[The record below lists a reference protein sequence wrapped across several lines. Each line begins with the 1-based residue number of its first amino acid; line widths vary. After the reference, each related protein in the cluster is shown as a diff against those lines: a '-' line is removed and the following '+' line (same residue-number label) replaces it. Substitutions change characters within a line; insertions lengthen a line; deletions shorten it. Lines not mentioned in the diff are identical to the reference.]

1 MANQNNPVVD
11 ANGNLKLDTPEG
23 KKSLQ
28 LLVDLVNKYNA
39 SPKSVT
45 YLKEN
50 ESYNLFAKDNG
61 VFIRSWPSMIDDDNE
76 FMNDEMKS
84 NLRMA
89 PMPHFTGSKPGSVY
103 GGWNLMISKFS
114 ERIPEVIKFTKF
126 LLSEESQKIMYEEGG
141 YLPTTKTLYED
152 EEFIKKHPEL
162 EFFKT
167 LYKTGVHRPFL
178 ESYTN
183 VSDILSFY
191 LNKAIKKEMSVDEA
205 LKEATKKINDKAIL
219 VK

>member
-1 MANQNNPVVD
+1 
-11 ANGNLKLDTPEG
+11 
-23 KKSLQ
+23 
-28 LLVDLVNKYNA
+28 
-39 SPKSVT
+39 
-45 YLKEN
+45 
-50 ESYNLFAKDNG
+50 
-61 VFIRSWPSMIDDDNE
+61 MIDDDNE

-89 PMPHFTGSKPGSVY
+89 PMPHFMGSKPGSVY

-152 EEFIKKHPEL
+152 EDFIKNHPEL
-162 EFFKT
+162 EFFKE

-191 LNKAIKKEMSVDEA
+191 LNKAIKKELSVEEA